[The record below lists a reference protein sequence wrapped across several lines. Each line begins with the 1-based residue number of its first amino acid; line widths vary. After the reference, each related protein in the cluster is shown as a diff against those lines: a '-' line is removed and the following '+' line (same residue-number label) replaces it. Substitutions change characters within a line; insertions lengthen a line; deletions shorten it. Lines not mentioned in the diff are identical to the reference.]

1 MKKSTFGCWGHAFN
15 RKFFYTTKDGKFNE
29 VTMPGGAALIQRLLN
44 GKELAEYRPLDATCR
59 CEHFELQLFEE
70 KQPLKSYYA
79 VSRRLGFTEG
89 DVTMRS
95 CEANYAVVLDEGLG
109 KITLPEGTMPILWA
123 SNKALPEQEL
133 FGKIAEHCFLLLD
146 ADVLRNRGA
155 MISSRISWERTAT
168 ELVWQ
173 LQNNETFA
181 CLRRASQVLITFAE
195 DGAVYFNREKG
206 LSGTSLILAHGGG
219 EGTLRGKIKGSIDGS
234 FAFMTAALA
243 LQLPAMTERKQPL
256 RILPVLKAAENLLT
270 GGYSPDKLVDGH
282 FDLSDAEVDLPETS
296 FDIPFTPGQSVTDAE
311 FWCISNHVENKRIF
325 DIACEYVQKGAKVID
340 GLPQLSFGALTTI
353 DRREIESYRNI
364 CNLIENYVRSDSVR
378 PLSVAVFGAPGS
390 GKSFGVTQIAEN
402 ISSKVEKL
410 EFNVSQF
417 SDNADLG
424 AAFQRV
430 RDVILAGKL
439 PLVFFDEFDSDRN
452 GIKLGW
458 VKSFLMPMQDGKFK
472 DDSGQHPLG
481 KCILV
486 FAGGTSSG
494 FDEFTEPMFLAQA
507 DEEHQRFR
515 DIKGPDFVSRLRGTI
530 DVLGP
535 NQTGENDRNYILRRA
550 LLLRS
555 LCERKL
561 KIRKGAEAPV
571 SKNIL
576 WAMLLVP
583 AYRHGARSMEAI
595 LDMSRL
601 EGRVW
606 EPVDLPFHS
615 QLSLHVDAD
624 AFIRLVLREEILN
637 SYVEKLAVAIHQNY
651 LTEML
656 AAGNADHP
664 GVVSWEEL
672 SEELKESNRNQARDM
687 ANKLQSVGYDYDC
700 GDTPFPSVER
710 FDGETVV
717 LLAQKEHD
725 RWWKEK
731 SANGWRYAP
740 LILENDRSKAETIRE
755 MRKEKFSH
763 LLIDWDSLEKEEQD
777 KDINAV
783 ENIIPLLESAGLRVY
798 KTI

>member
-15 RKFFYTTKDGKFNE
+15 RKFLYTTKDGKFNE
-29 VTMPGGAALIQRLLN
+29 VTVPGGAALIQRLLT
-44 GKELAEYRPLDATCR
+44 GKELYRPLDTTCR

-70 KQPLKSYYA
+70 KQPPKSYYA
-79 VSRRLGFTEG
+79 ISRRLGFTEG
-89 DVTMRS
+89 DVIFRS
-95 CEANYAVVLDEGLG
+95 YEADYAVVLDEGLG
-109 KITLPEGTMPILWA
+109 KITLPEGNMPVLWA
-123 SNKALPEQEL
+123 SNKALPKQEI

-146 ADVLRNRGA
+146 ADVLRNSGA

-173 LQNNETFA
+173 LQNNEALA
-181 CLRRASQVLITFAE
+181 CLRRAAQVLITFAE

-206 LSGTSLILAHGGG
+206 LSGASLVLAHGGG
-219 EGTLRGKIKGSIDGS
+219 EGALRGKIKGSIDDS
-234 FAFMTAALA
+234 FACMTTALA
-243 LQLPAMTERKQPL
+243 LQLPAVAEGKQPL

-270 GGYSPDKLVDGH
+270 GGYSPDKLADGD
-282 FDLSDAEVDLPETS
+282 FDLSGAEVDLPDTS
-296 FDIPFTPGQSVTDAE
+296 FDIPFTPGQGATDSD

-325 DIACEYVQKGAKVID
+325 DIACEYVQKGAKVIE

-364 CNLIENYVRSDSVR
+364 CNLIENYVHSDNVR

-430 RDVILAGKL
+430 RDVILAGRL

-452 GIKLGW
+452 GTPLGW

-472 DDSGQHPLG
+472 DDSGLHPLG

-486 FAGGTSSG
+486 FAGGTSPS
-494 FDEFTEPMFLAQA
+494 FEEFIKPMFSEA
-507 DEEHQRFR
+507 DEQKFR
-515 DIKGPDFVSRLRGTI
+515 NLKAPDFVSRLRGTI

-561 KIRKGAEAPV
+561 KIRKGAVAPV
-571 SKNIL
+571 SKHIL

-583 AYRHGARSMEAI
+583 TYRHGARSMEAI

-601 EGRVW
+601 EGHVW
-606 EPVDLPFHS
+606 EPVALPFHS

-624 AFIRLVLREEILN
+624 AFLRLVLREEILN
-637 SYVEKLAVAIHQNY
+637 SYMEKLAIAIHQNY
-651 LTEML
+651 LTEMI
-656 AAGNADHP
+656 ATGNVDHP
-664 GVVSWEEL
+664 SAVPWEEL
-672 SEELKESNRNQARDM
+672 SEEFKESNRNQALDM
-687 ANKLQSVGYDYDC
+687 AKKLQSVGYDYDC
-700 GDTPFPSVER
+700 GDTPFPSVKQ
-710 FDGETVV
+710 FDREIV
-717 LLAQKEHD
+717 LSLAQKEHD
-725 RWWKEK
+725 RWMAEK
-731 SANGWRYAP
+731 VANGWKYAP
-740 LILENDRSKAETIRE
+740 LILENSRSTAETIRE
-755 MRKEKFSH
+755 MRKDKFSH
-763 LLIDWDSLEKEEQD
+763 LLINWDNLEQEERN
-777 KDINAV
+777 KDIKAV